1 VELVDLSRALR
12 DLYEEKQR
20 LEQAIA
26 LLEDLQQA
34 EGDDAQPDAVK
45 RRGRKGMDQDERK
58 EVSVRMRAYWA
69 RRRGQK
75 TT

>member
-1 VELVDLSRALR
+1 MELVDLSRALR

-34 EGDDAQPDAVK
+34 EGDAPQSDGVK

-58 EVSVRMRAYWA
+58 EVSLRMRAYWA

-75 TT
+75 SP